1 MFKVSR
7 TKGQP
12 RRNSEKN
19 AVGLESMC
27 NFLRISTQDHPS
39 LADRKQV
46 LRRVMPRLLHAML
59 LRLFLR
65 VKMGGLG
72 KKIPLAPRRVIRY
85 FGQRV
90 IWGKGSGRGGA
101 TTTDGAWWKPR
112 CIASSCLVKCVMARD
127 FDRQVAE
134 LQVRAAL
141 LNRFT
146 HLGTP
151 VTVRVA

>member
-1 MFKVSR
+1 MHIGIDAETLEIRAIAVTSSPIGDAPMLPELLAQIPDDEVITAVS
-7 TKGQP
+7 
-12 RRNSEKN
+12 
-19 AVGLESMC
+19 
-27 NFLRISTQDHPS
+27 
-39 LADRKQV
+39 
-46 LRRVMPRLLHAML
+46 
-59 LRLFLR
+59 
-65 VKMGGLG
+65 GLG
-72 KKIPLAPRRVIRY
+72 KKIPLASRRVIRY

-127 FDRQVAE
+127 FHRQVAE

-141 LNRFT
+141 LNRVT